1 MNLLNSFFPSDDVFH
16 KTSACSSRL
25 AQLAHVFPKNTW
37 LGGVGAGAPAGKA
50 PLRKWLARLVLGA
63 AREQVVGKRAT

>member
-1 MNLLNSFFPSDDVFH
+1 VFCSVFVEDAKSSRNEVNELIFPSDNVFH

-37 LGGVGAGAPAGKA
+37 LGGVDAG
-50 PLRKWLARLVLGA
+50 R
-63 AREQVVGKRAT
+63 